1 MGDAQ
6 PSSNN
11 RDKRIPQQRT
21 ERMGFP
27 RTEDTCICVRGK
39 DFIRGDAGFFKTLR
53 EHKQDWDREGGE
65 DAVRKCTAAGS
76 AWMLANGQTGWR
88 KGCTERQRWR
98 KMSKGREGE
107 GRGVSGHPLNPR

>member
-21 ERMGFP
+21 ERMGFS
-27 RTEDTCICVRGK
+27 RTRDTCSCVRGK
-39 DFIRGDAGFFKTLR
+39 DFIRGDAGIFKTLR

-65 DAVRKCTAAGS
+65 DVVRKCTAAGS
-76 AWMLANGQTGWR
+76 QDQPGCWQMVRLA
-88 KGCTERQRWR
+88 
-98 KMSKGREGE
+98 GE
-107 GRGVSGHPLNPR
+107 RGVLRDRD